1 MKAVEPAVVEGTAL
15 EARPSR
21 SGHPVVQVFR
31 ERPSAVLG
39 LAIVLFF
46 VLIAIFGPALAP
58 YSWTQPS
65 GTVFAP
71 PSPQHLLGTDGS
83 GVDVLSEMMYGG
95 RTSLIVGF
103 AAALVAMLVGG
114 GIGLLA
120 GYSGGATDV
129 GLMRV
134 TDYFL
139 VIPDLVLMIVIATVF
154 GPSLS
159 HVILV
164 IGLLLWTTTARI
176 VRAQV
181 KSIRERVYVRRARS
195 LGASHRRIVFEH
207 ILPQVAPL
215 LIATTVLT
223 IAYAIFDESA
233 LAFLGVGVPGVS
245 WGTMLEHAFERTAM
259 TEGAWWAFVPPGL
272 AIGLVV
278 IGCYLMGQAI
288 EDALNPRLRVAHLS
302 IRTWRIR
309 KVARATIEP
318 VREPEPDPDREEA
331 V

>member
-1 MKAVEPAVVEGTAL
+1 M
-15 EARPSR
+15 
-21 SGHPVVQVFR
+21 
-31 ERPSAVLG
+31 
-39 LAIVLFF
+39 
-46 VLIAIFGPALAP
+46 
-58 YSWTQPS
+58 
-65 GTVFAP
+65 
-71 PSPQHLLGTDGS
+71 
-83 GVDVLSEMMYGG
+83 
-95 RTSLIVGF
+95 IVGF
-103 AAALVAMLVGG
+103 TAALVAMLVGG

-120 GYSGGATDV
+120 GYKGGGTDV
-129 GLMRV
+129 GLMRM

-139 VIPDLVLMIVIATVF
+139 VIPDLVLMIVVATVF

-195 LGASHRRIVFEH
+195 LGATHRRIVAQH

-245 WGTMLEHAFERTAM
+245 WGTMLEHAFVRTAM
-259 TEGAWWAFVPPGL
+259 TQGAWWAFVPPGL
-272 AIGLVV
+272 SIGLVV

-302 IRTWRIR
+302 IHSWRF
-309 KVARATIEP
+309 RAVGP
-318 VREPEPDPDREEA
+318 SREERA
-331 V
+331 EEATT

>member
-1 MKAVEPAVVEGTAL
+1 MKTVEPALAESTAL
-15 EARPSR
+15 EARPS
-21 SGHPVVQVFR
+21 SGGNPVVQVLK
-31 ERPSAVLG
+31 ERRSALAG
-39 LAIVLFF
+39 LLIVGFF
-46 VLIAIFGPALAP
+46 VAMAAFGPALAP
-58 YSWTQPS
+58 YSWTQQS
-65 GTVFAP
+65 GPVYAP
-71 PSPQHLLGTDGS
+71 PSSQHWLGTDDS
-83 GVDVLSEMMYGG
+83 GVDVLSEMLYGG

-103 AAALVAMLVGG
+103 AAAFVSMIVGG
-114 GIGLLA
+114 GIGIVA
-120 GYSGGATDV
+120 GYAGGGTDV
-129 GLMRV
+129 ALMRT

-139 VIPDLVLMIVIATVF
+139 VIPDLVLMIVVATVF

-164 IGLLLWTTTARI
+164 IGLLLWTSTARI
-176 VRAQV
+176 VRSQV

-195 LGASHRRIVFEH
+195 LGASHRRIVVQH

-245 WGTMLEHAFERTAM
+245 WGTMLERAFERTAM
-259 TEGAWWAFVPPGL
+259 TQGAWWAFVPPGL
-272 AIGLVV
+272 AIGSVV

-302 IRTWRIR
+302 IKSWRFR
-309 KVARATIEP
+309 APTNVAEDGSA
-318 VREPEPDPDREEA
+318 
-331 V
+331 

>member
-1 MKAVEPAVVEGTAL
+1 MKAVEPAIAEGTAL
-15 EARPSR
+15 EAVPSAR
-21 SGHPVVQVFR
+21 GNPVIQVLR
-31 ERPSAVLG
+31 ERRSALLG
-39 LAIVLFF
+39 FFIVAFFIVLAIV
-46 VLIAIFGPALAP
+46 GPSLAP
-58 YSWTQPS
+58 YSWTAPS
-65 GTVFAP
+65 GPVYAP
-71 PSPQHLLGTDGS
+71 PSSQHLLGTDGS

-103 AAALVAMLVGG
+103 AAALVAMIVGG
-114 GIGLLA
+114 GIGLTA
-120 GYSGGATDV
+120 GYAGGGTDV
-129 GLMRV
+129 GLMRL

-176 VRAQV
+176 VRSQV

-195 LGASHRRIVFEH
+195 LGASHRRIVFQH

-278 IGCYLMGQAI
+278 VGCYLMGQAI

-302 IRTWRIR
+302 IHSWRVR
-309 KVARATIEP
+309 PAERLVAPAEEP
-318 VREPEPDPDREEA
+318 GG
-331 V
+331 

>member
-1 MKAVEPAVVEGTAL
+1 MRSVEPAVVEGTPL
-15 EARPSR
+15 EAKPSR
-21 SGHPVVQVFR
+21 AGNPVLQVLR

-39 LAIVLFF
+39 LAIVGFF
-46 VLIAIFGPALAP
+46 VVLAVFGPSLAP
-58 YSWTQPS
+58 HSWTQQS
-65 GTVFAP
+65 GPVYAP
-71 PSPQHLLGTDGS
+71 PSSEHWLGTDDS
-83 GVDVLSEMMYGG
+83 GVDVLSELIFGA
-95 RTSLIVGF
+95 RTSMIVGF
-103 AAALVAMLVGG
+103 AAALVAMIVGG
-114 GIGLLA
+114 GVGLIA
-120 GYSGGATDV
+120 GYAGGGTDV
-129 GLMRV
+129 ALMRI

-139 VIPDLVLMIVIATVF
+139 VIPDLVLMIVVATVF
-154 GPSLS
+154 GPSMS

-195 LGASHRRIVFEH
+195 LGASHRRIVFQH

-223 IAYAIFDESA
+223 IAAAIFDESA

-259 TEGAWWAFVPPGL
+259 TQGAWWAFVPPGL
-272 AIGLVV
+272 AIAFVV
-278 IGCYLMGQAI
+278 IGCYLVGQAI

-302 IRTWRIR
+302 IRSWRIR
-309 KVARATIEP
+309 KPTAAPAVVAA
-318 VREPEPDPDREEA
+318 EEA
-331 V
+331 G

>member
-1 MKAVEPAVVEGTAL
+1 MKTVEPALAEGTAL
-15 EARPSR
+15 EAKPSR
-21 SGHPVVQVFR
+21 RGNAVVLAIK
-31 ERPSAVLG
+31 ERPSAIVG
-39 LAIVLFF
+39 LIITLLFVF
-46 VLIAIFGPALAP
+46 VAIFGPAIAP
-58 YSWTQPS
+58 YSPTQQS
-65 GTVFAP
+65 GPVYAP
-71 PSPQHLLGTDGS
+71 PSSQHWLGTDDS
-83 GVDVLSEMMYGG
+83 GVDVLSEMLAGG
-95 RTSLIVGF
+95 RTSMIVGF

-120 GYSGGATDV
+120 GYAGGTTDV
-129 GLMRV
+129 TLMRI

-139 VIPDLVLMIVIATVF
+139 VIPDLVLMIVISTVF
-154 GPSLS
+154 GPSRL

-164 IGLLLWTTTARI
+164 IGLLLWTATARI

-195 LGASHRRIVFEH
+195 LGSSHRRIVFQH
-207 ILPQVAPL
+207 VLPQVAPL

-245 WGTMLEHAFERTAM
+245 WGNMLEHAFERTAM
-259 TEGAWWAFVPPGL
+259 TQGAWWAFVPPGL

-302 IRTWRIR
+302 IKSWRFRGRTSS
-309 KVARATIEP
+309 
-318 VREPEPDPDREEA
+318 
-331 V
+331 

>member
-1 MKAVEPAVVEGTAL
+1 MKSVEPALAEGTPLLAK
-15 EARPSR
+15 PSR
-21 SGHPVVQVFR
+21 GGNAFIQILR
-31 ERPSAVLG
+31 ERPSALLG
-39 LAIVLFF
+39 FFIVAFF
-46 VLIAIFGPALAP
+46 VVAAVFGPSLAP
-58 YSWTQPS
+58 YSWTRQSGPVYAAPS
-65 GTVFAP
+65 T
-71 PSPQHLLGTDGS
+71 QHWLGTDDS
-83 GVDVLSEMMYGG
+83 GVDVLSEMLYGG
-95 RTSLIVGF
+95 RTSLIVGL
-103 AAALVAMLVGG
+103 AAALVAMIVGG

-120 GYSGGATDV
+120 GYTGGGTDV

-139 VIPDLVLMIVIATVF
+139 VIPDLVLMIVVATAF

-164 IGLLLWTTTARI
+164 IGLLLWTSTARI
-176 VRAQV
+176 VRSQV

-195 LGASHRRIVFEH
+195 LGASHRRIVFQH

-259 TEGAWWAFVPPGL
+259 TQGAWWAFVPPGL
-272 AIGLVV
+272 AIGMVV

-302 IRTWRIR
+302 IRSWRFRSTKGTGR
-309 KVARATIEP
+309 KEDAA
-318 VREPEPDPDREEA
+318 
-331 V
+331 

>member
-1 MKAVEPAVVEGTAL
+1 MKTVEPAVAEGTAL
-15 EARPSR
+15 VARPSAR
-21 SGHPVVQVFR
+21 GNAVLQVLK
-31 ERPSAVLG
+31 ERPSALIG
-39 LAIVLFF
+39 LVIVSFF
-46 VLIAIFGPALAP
+46 IFVALFGPALAP
-58 YSWTQPS
+58 YSATQQS
-65 GTVFAP
+65 GPVYAP
-71 PSPQHLLGTDGS
+71 PSSQHWLGTDDS
-83 GVDVLSEMMYGG
+83 GVDVFSEMLTGG
-95 RTSLIVGF
+95 RTSMIVGF
-103 AAALVAMLVGG
+103 SAALVAMIVGG

-120 GYSGGATDV
+120 GYVGGTTDV

-154 GPSLS
+154 GPSRL

-164 IGLLLWTTTARI
+164 IGLLLWTATARI

-195 LGASHRRIVFEH
+195 LGSSHRRIVFQH
-207 ILPQVAPL
+207 VLPQVAPL

-245 WGTMLEHAFERTAM
+245 WGNMLEHAFERTAM
-259 TEGAWWAFVPPGL
+259 TQGAWWAFVPPGL
-272 AIGLVV
+272 AIGFVV

-302 IRTWRIR
+302 IKTWRFR
-309 KVARATIEP
+309 GSA
-318 VREPEPDPDREEA
+318 
-331 V
+331 

>member
-15 EARPSR
+15 E
-21 SGHPVVQVFR
+21 V
-31 ERPSAVLG
+31 RPSARGNPILLVLRERRSALLG
-39 LAIVLFF
+39 CFIVGFFVLLAIV
-46 VLIAIFGPALAP
+46 GPSLAP
-58 YSWTQPS
+58 YSWTVPS
-65 GTVFAP
+65 GPVYAP
-71 PSPQHLLGTDGS
+71 PSSQHLLGTDGS

-103 AAALVAMLVGG
+103 AAALVAMIVGG
-114 GIGLLA
+114 GIGLIA
-120 GYSGGATDV
+120 GYTGGGTDV

-139 VIPDLVLMIVIATVF
+139 VIPDLVLMIVVATVF

-195 LGASHRRIVFEH
+195 LGASHRRIVFQH

-272 AIGLVV
+272 SIGLVV
-278 IGCYLMGQAI
+278 VGCYLMGQAI

-302 IRTWRIR
+302 IHNWRVR
-309 KVARATIEP
+309 PPRAVVAPAEEP
-318 VREPEPDPDREEA
+318 A
-331 V
+331 G